1 MKNDN
6 EDSEDNE
13 VYEIFKL
20 FDKDY
25 DDTIYSGDLLNV
37 VKALGIMLTPDNL
50 KLIEDFEDEVK
61 DNKIT
66 IDDFL
71 GLYEQLNQNR
81 KSKSEEQKELFEA
94 FAFFDSEPDLLNKGY
109 INKDYFKRAITSF
122 GNKLTEEEFESIMA
136 DAIYDKTNKKFDY
149 QSFVKT
155 ILNKK

>member
-6 EDSEDNE
+6 EDNEEDE

-25 DDTIYSGDLLNV
+25 DDTIESSDLINV

-50 KLIEDFEDEVK
+50 KLIEDFEDEIK
-61 DNKIT
+61 GNKIS

-71 GLYEQLNQNR
+71 SLYEQLVQNK
-81 KSKSEEQKELFEA
+81 KSKSEEEKELLEA
-94 FAFFDSEPDLLNKGY
+94 FAFFDSEPDSLNKGY

-122 GNKLTEEEFESIMA
+122 GNKLTEEEFDGIMA
-136 DAIYDKTNKKFDY
+136 DAIFDVSNKKFEY
-149 QSFVKT
+149 HSLVNT